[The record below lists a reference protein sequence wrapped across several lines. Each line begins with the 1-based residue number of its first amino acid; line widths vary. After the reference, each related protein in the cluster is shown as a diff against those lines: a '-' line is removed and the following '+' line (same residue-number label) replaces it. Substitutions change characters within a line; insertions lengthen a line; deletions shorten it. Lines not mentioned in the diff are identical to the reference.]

1 VTRTTRRLALVL
13 VAIVAILAPA
23 CDGTS
28 GIGMGIPAGG
38 ARWGSGSGGGTGPG
52 VIVGGG
58 PVYR

>member
-1 VTRTTRRLALVL
+1 LVL
-13 VAIVAILAPA
+13 VAMVAIVAQA

-38 ARWGSGSGGGTGPG
+38 ARWGGGGSGPG
-52 VIVGGG
+52 VIVSGG